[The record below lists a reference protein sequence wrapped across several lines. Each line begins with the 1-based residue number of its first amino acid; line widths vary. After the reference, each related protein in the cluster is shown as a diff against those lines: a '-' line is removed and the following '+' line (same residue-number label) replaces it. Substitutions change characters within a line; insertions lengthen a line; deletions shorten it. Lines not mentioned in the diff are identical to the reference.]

1 VTRNREGDFINAFA
15 YEIGSGI
22 QLRSGLDE
30 KQLDD
35 WGGELPSAILDELH
49 GDLKVARAEAPA
61 AETQVSET
69 PAAS

>member
-1 VTRNREGDFINAFA
+1 MREGDFINAFA

-49 GDLKVARAEAPA
+49 GDLKVARAATAVTEAQ
-61 AETQVSET
+61 TSQT